1 MRGAFIRSGAF
12 YIDGLFFG
20 LIGYSCM
27 KHSRLNQ
34 RYGDIWAKTV
44 VVKVAEL
51 PAESQDTK
59 VSDFVL
65 GFLAG
70 LASWTSLLVL
80 SVIFKAL

>member
-1 MRGAFIRSGAF
+1 MRGAFIRSAAY

-27 KHSRLNQ
+27 KVSPLNQ
-34 RYGDIWAKTV
+34 RYGDVWGKTV
-44 VVKVAEL
+44 VVKVTEL

-59 VSDFVL
+59 ASDFIL

-70 LASWTSLLVL
+70 LACWMSLLVAGTM
-80 SVIFKAL
+80 IRAL